1 MLANQTGKKSCKRLA
16 SSMYTN
22 LSGFSSTMVLLLTSL
37 TRPPGRSRGRSMTQ
51 HRPDVPARQ
60 QPALTDHS
68 VSFTA
73 ADFSY

>member
-37 TRPPGRSRGRSMTQ
+37 TRPPGRRPRSVNDPASSGCPSSATTCT
-51 HRPDVPARQ
+51 HRPQCEFHGCR
-60 QPALTDHS
+60 
-68 VSFTA
+68 F
-73 ADFSY
+73 